1 MDCSVPLSQPPA
13 LLKPIPVPAMVDY
26 DEAQAILSALADA
39 LDGPQ
44 IDTIPLA
51 QANGRI
57 LAENVSATTPRPEAD
72 ISAMDGY
79 AFCCADIPTN
89 GAHSISLPLQDC
101 IVAGDQ
107 PGTHNRSTAA
117 TILTG
122 ARIPLGADCVI
133 ARERVTMGDGVIHLN
148 TADALVGKNIRRAG
162 EEFPVGRPLLKVG
175 QKLDWRHISLL
186 ASQNI
191 KHLAVYKPYRIGVLA
206 NGAELAS
213 DAPDYRADIN
223 TPMLCAMLESMG
235 LHVQHRIVCSD
246 SQAELRDAVNEL
258 SAQSDIIITTGG
270 ISVGQTD
277 NVLPVMEQLGA
288 CCLFR
293 RVKIRPGKPFT
304 LMRLAETP
312 VFCLPGNPGAAAI
325 CTQIF
330 VLPFLRSIS
339 GTNPQQ
345 AASPMLSGRS
355 SFAFSSPSDAT
366 CLIPV
371 HYAQSGKE
379 GVFSLVPSQ
388 GASDVLCFSHASGI
402 LHIPAGQTIKVGD
415 WCSAM
420 ALSAV

>member
-1 MDCSVPLSQPPA
+1 MPSSRPPA
-13 LLKPIPVPAMVDY
+13 VIKPTPTPAMVEY
-26 DEAQAILSALADA
+26 DEAQTILSALADT
-39 LDGPQ
+39 LHSPK
-44 IDTIPLA
+44 IDTIPLSL
-51 QANGRI
+51 ANGRI
-57 LAENVSATTPRPEAD
+57 LAENLSATTSRPESD

-79 AFCCADIPTN
+79 TFCCADIPTTD
-89 GAHSISLPLQDC
+89 AHSISLPPQDY

-107 PGTHNRSTAA
+107 PSTHHRGTAA

-122 ARIPLGADCVI
+122 ARIPFGADCVI
-133 ARERVTMGDGVIHLN
+133 ARERVTMRNGMIHLN
-148 TADALVGKNIRRAG
+148 TADAIVGKNIRRAG
-162 EEFPVGRPLLKVG
+162 EEFPVGHLLLNAG
-175 QKLDWRHISLL
+175 QKLDWRHIGLL
-186 ASQNI
+186 ASQNVRQ
-191 KHLAVYKPYRIGVLA
+191 LAVYRPYRIGVLA
-206 NGAELAS
+206 NGAEFAP
-213 DAPDYRADIN
+213 DAPDCRADIN

-235 LHVQHRIVCSD
+235 LHVEHRIVGSD
-246 SQAELRDAVNEL
+246 SQAELRNTVKEL
-258 SAQSDIIITTGG
+258 TAQSDIVITTGG

-288 CCLFR
+288 RCLFR

-304 LMRLAETP
+304 LMQLAETP

-339 GTNPQQ
+339 GIKPRRTP
-345 AASPMLSGRS
+345 STTLCGRS
-355 SFAFSSPSDAT
+355 SFAFSSPPNAT

-371 HYAQSGKE
+371 QYAPSGKE

-402 LHIPAGQTIKVGD
+402 LRIPAGHVVNVGD

-420 ALSAV
+420 PFSAVYTS